1 MLLSLCVWKQSVPD
15 YYVLPTDVSQE
26 SPNIM
31 WLKFSH
37 VTNCY
42 CHLSKLVQISLE
54 MEPFTRSHVSN
65 ELMKLPVSFSA
76 GLSPVPSL
84 PSHKP
89 FFRIP
94 SCVCSILLN
103 SFTAGTWVYDLN
115 TLRYSK
121 QWNCCSNTSQKHI
134 IVSA

>member
-37 VTNCY
+37 VTDCY

-94 SCVCSILLN
+94 SCVCSILH
-103 SFTAGTWVYDLN
+103 S
-115 TLRYSK
+115 
-121 QWNCCSNTSQKHI
+121 
-134 IVSA
+134 IVSLLELESMTLIHSDIQNSEIVVATPVRDIL